1 MTDGEPS
8 AQDAGPCP
16 ICSRPA
22 DTATTP
28 FCSKRCR
35 MVDLGRWFTESY
47 VVSSPMP
54 GAADEAKDEG
64 ASGDDP
70 ETPR

>member
-8 AQDAGPCP
+8 AQAATPCP
-16 ICSRPA
+16 ICGRAA
-22 DTATTP
+22 DTATAP

-35 MVDLGRWFTESY
+35 MVDLGRWFSEGY
-47 VVSSPMP
+47 VVSSPLP
-54 GAADEAKDEG
+54 GAPDETEEKG
-64 ASGDDP
+64 ASGEDP